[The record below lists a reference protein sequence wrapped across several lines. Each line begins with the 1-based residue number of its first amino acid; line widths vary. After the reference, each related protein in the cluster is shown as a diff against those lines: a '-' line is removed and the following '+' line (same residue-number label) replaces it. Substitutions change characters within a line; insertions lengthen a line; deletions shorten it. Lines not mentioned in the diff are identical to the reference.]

1 MIFLNIQSIKN
12 SLLHSLNSD
21 SFHPPLLF
29 LLIKLRVSG
38 RTSAFE
44 VLGSAIRNWA
54 SASRQSLIIII
65 HKTLGPGSGQAW
77 YRTQERCDAK
87 QEGLQ
92 LPPSS
97 PLSLSLSSPIGT
109 MVFYDEKGVRSRVSR
124 AETQSLPAS
133 APIRAPR
140 RWRWLT
146 YALSPVFL
154 SHPPSPS
161 SFLFF
166 LPTSNRLSITWTT
179 TKLEIDRRSIV
190 WKALARKL
198 LHRG

>member
-1 MIFLNIQSIKN
+1 ML
-12 SLLHSLNSD
+12 D
-21 SFHPPLLF
+21 
-29 LLIKLRVSG
+29 
-38 RTSAFE
+38 
-44 VLGSAIRNWA
+44 SAIRNWA

-92 LPPSS
+92 LPPCS
-97 PLSLSLSSPIGT
+97 PLFLFLSLSSPIGT

-161 SFLFF
+161 SFRFF
-166 LPTSNRLSITWTT
+166 LPASPQLGWTT

>member
-1 MIFLNIQSIKN
+1 MFLNIQSIKN

-92 LPPSS
+92 LPPCS
-97 PLSLSLSSPIGT
+97 PLSLSPSLHPSEPWFST
-109 MVFYDEKGVRSRVSR
+109 M
-124 AETQSLPAS
+124 
-133 APIRAPR
+133 R
-140 RWRWLT
+140 RGCVHESVEQKPNHFRRLRPLGRRDADVGWRTPFRL
-146 YALSPVFL
+146 
-154 SHPPSPS
+154 S
-161 SFLFF
+161 SFLTH
-166 LPTSNRLSITWTT
+166 P
-179 TKLEIDRRSIV
+179 
-190 WKALARKL
+190 L
-198 LHRG
+198 LLRFSSFSRPRTASP